1 MATFP
6 SNGEYVEALQNP
18 GICFRDPELKAGR
31 VELTRLGMPKAI
43 SGNFASV
50 FSVTGTSGKRYAVKC
65 FTREVKGQDQRYEAI
80 HDVLAGMGRPWQVG
94 FEYIREGVL
103 VKGKWQPILRMEW
116 VEKSQTLIPWLN
128 QNLGHPDLIL
138 DIANQFATCIEDL
151 HHCGIAHGDLQHGNL
166 LVDGNNK
173 LRVIDYDG
181 MFLPAIKDLGS
192 NELGLANYQ
201 HPHRSGNDFGPYL
214 DRFSAWLIYGS
225 LLCVAAHPWLWST
238 FNNGSDEKLLFGKN
252 DFVAPLSAIQRL
264 AANGSPETEFAG
276 VLTKSLA
283 SSTTLSDLP
292 EFEPNRIPVPTH
304 VQAPPKPGPWWE
316 GQNPSSAEPSSAS
329 GQTAA
334 EIRLG
339 TGWLR
344 THEGP
349 LPPIDIVGPTRPTKV
364 VGLVMTVV
372 AILGAVAA
380 GTASSALFGGL
391 VLLIWA
397 TAMTVG
403 VWTLWRRSDV
413 VNQQSAARRELKSA
427 LSEVAQQ
434 KKRIEEESKTRDAL
448 AGRERKALQ
457 ALEKER
463 AKLLKSS
470 TAEQDRQS
478 KELTKKLKPL
488 QDSLTK
494 VDGLKAAESVQQL
507 RKLQEQHTQTYLAGR
522 RIEPGVISGIGPA
535 LVGTLAAYGIRTAA
549 DLAAVNGT
557 QFRTTGSSRWFTM
570 TGIGPAKSS
579 AINSWHQLQR
589 SAASHGAPQSLPLAH
604 RQALD
609 ATFENQKRQLQ
620 GSIDALTAQI
630 RGLKGT
636 VDAKYAA
643 QLQGIAQREAAIRL
657 DFQTQR
663 SATDGRIAQASAEL
677 QNLEN
682 VHLDARRNLDRFK
695 QLSLAS
701 YLRA

>member
-31 VELTRLGMPKAI
+31 VDLTRLGMPKAI

-50 FSVTGTSGKRYAVKC
+50 FSVTGASGKKYAVKC

-94 FEYIREGVL
+94 FEYIREAVL
-103 VKGKWQPILRMEW
+103 VKGEWQPILRMEW
-116 VEKSQTLIPWLN
+116 VENSQTLIPWLE

-138 DIANQFATCIEDL
+138 DVADQFATCIQDL
-151 HHCGIAHGDLQHGNL
+151 QDAGIAHGDLQHGNL
-166 LVDGNNK
+166 LVNGNHK
-173 LRVIDYDG
+173 LLVIDYDG
-181 MFLPAIKDLGS
+181 MFVPSIKGLGS

-201 HPHRSGNDFGPYL
+201 HPRRTSNDFGPYL

-225 LLCVAAHPWLWST
+225 LLTIAAHPWLWST
-238 FNNGSDEKLLFGKN
+238 FHNYGDEKLLLGKEN
-252 DFVAPLSAIQRL
+252 FVAPLGAIQRL
-264 AANGSPETEFAG
+264 SSNGSPETEFANI
-276 VLTKSLA
+276 LTKALT
-283 SSTTLSDLP
+283 SSTAPSDVP
-292 EFEPNRIPVPTH
+292 EFEPSRIPVPAH
-304 VQAPPKPGPWWE
+304 VQASPKPGAWWE
-316 GQNPSSAEPSSAS
+316 GQNPSSVETGSAS
-329 GQTAA
+329 GQTAP
-334 EIRLG
+334 EVRLG

-349 LPPIDIVGPTRPTKV
+349 LPPIDIVGPTRATKAM
-364 VGLVMTVV
+364 GLVMTVV
-372 AILGAVAA
+372 AILGAIAA
-380 GTASSALFGGL
+380 GTTSSALFGGL
-391 VLLIWA
+391 VLLTWA

-403 VWTLWRRSDV
+403 IWTLWRRSDV
-413 VNQQSAARRELKSA
+413 VNQQTAARRELKA
-427 LSEVAQQ
+427 AVNEVTQQ
-434 KKRIEEESKTRDAL
+434 KKRIAEESKTRDAI
-448 AGRERKALQ
+448 AGHERKALQ

-478 KELTKKLKPL
+478 KDLTKKLKPL
-488 QDSLTK
+488 QDSLAK
-494 VDGLKAAESVQQL
+494 VDGLKAAATVQQL
-507 RKLQEQHTQTYLAGR
+507 RTLQEQHTQTYLAGR

-557 QFRTTGSSRWFTM
+557 QFRTTGSPRWFTM

-579 AINSWHQLQR
+579 AINSWHQRQR
-589 SAASHGAPQSLPLAH
+589 SAASQGSPQSLPLAH

-643 QLQGIAQREAAIRL
+643 QVQGIAQREAAVRL

-663 SATDGRIAQASAEL
+663 SATDGRIAQATAEL

-682 VHLDARRNLDRFK
+682 VHLGARRNLDRFK
-695 QLSLAS
+695 QLSIAS
-701 YLRA
+701 YLKA